1 MSALSYRRSSVRTVS
16 WSGMGFGVLVLIAGM
31 ILPLLVAPWL
41 IVDDAGETADA
52 IVVLGGEAYPPNRTI
67 HALNLY
73 KQRRAPV
80 VVFTGGALPGQ
91 PPEISSARVA
101 LRYALA
107 RGLPAEVALVV
118 DTAQSTYDEAT
129 LVRELAAHH
138 GWRSLIIVTD
148 PYHTRRAVRTF
159 RAIIPDVQV
168 TASVAPFL
176 DTFADPL
183 SRGVR
188 VWRYAAAE
196 LIKTVFYRLH
206 YGIPLK

>member
-1 MSALSYRRSSVRTVS
+1 MSALPYRRSSVRTVS
-16 WSGMGFGVLVLIAGM
+16 WSGMGFGVLVLIASL

-73 KQRRAPV
+73 KQQRAPV

-129 LVRELAAHH
+129 LVRDLAAHH

-188 VWRYAAAE
+188 VWRYATAE
-196 LIKTVFYRLH
+196 LIKMSFYRLH
-206 YGIPLK
+206 YGIPLR

>member
-1 MSALSYRRSSVRTVS
+1 MSALSYRRLLVRTVS
-16 WSGMGFGVLVLIAGM
+16 WPGMGFGVLVLIAGM

-91 PPEISSARVA
+91 PPELSSARVA

-118 DTAQSTYDEAT
+118 DTAQSTYDEAI
-129 LVRELAAHH
+129 LVRDLAAHH

-148 PYHTRRAVRTF
+148 SYHTRRAVRTF

-176 DTFADPL
+176 DAFTNPL

-196 LIKTVFYRLH
+196 LIKMAFYRLH
-206 YGIPLK
+206 YGIPLG

>member
-1 MSALSYRRSSVRTVS
+1 
-16 WSGMGFGVLVLIAGM
+16 MGFGVLVLIASL

-73 KQRRAPV
+73 KQQRAPV

-129 LVRELAAHH
+129 LVRDLAAHH

-168 TASVAPFL
+168 TASVAPLL

-183 SRGVR
+183 SRGVL
-188 VWRYAAAE
+188 VWRYSAAE
-196 LIKTVFYRLH
+196 LIKMAFYRLH
-206 YGIPLK
+206 YGIPLR

>member
-1 MSALSYRRSSVRTVS
+1 
-16 WSGMGFGVLVLIAGM
+16 MGFGVLVLIASL

-73 KQRRAPV
+73 KQQRAPV

-129 LVRELAAHH
+129 LVRDLAAHH

-188 VWRYAAAE
+188 VWRYATAE

-206 YGIPLK
+206 YGIPLR

>member
-1 MSALSYRRSSVRTVS
+1 
-16 WSGMGFGVLVLIAGM
+16 MGFGVLVLIAGM

-73 KQRRAPV
+73 KQQRAPV

-129 LVRELAAHH
+129 LVRDLAAHH

-159 RAIIPDVQV
+159 RAIIPDVQG

-188 VWRYAAAE
+188 VWRYATAE
-196 LIKTVFYRLH
+196 LIKMSFYRLH
-206 YGIPLK
+206 YGIPLR

>member
-1 MSALSYRRSSVRTVS
+1 M
-16 WSGMGFGVLVLIAGM
+16 LVLIAS
-31 ILPLLVAPWL
+31 IVIPLIAVPWL
-41 IVDDAGETADA
+41 IVEDAGETADA

-73 KQRRAPV
+73 SQRRAPV
-80 VVFTGGALPGQ
+80 VVFTGGALPGR
-91 PPEISSARVA
+91 PPETSSARVA
-101 LRYALA
+101 LRYALKH
-107 RGLPAEVALVV
+107 GLPAEVALVA

-129 LVRELAAHH
+129 LARDLAARH

-176 DTFADPL
+176 DPSSDPL

-196 LIKTVFYRLH
+196 LIKIAFYRLH
-206 YGIPLK
+206 YGIPLR

>member
-1 MSALSYRRSSVRTVS
+1 MSALSYRRSPARTGA
-16 WSGMGFGVLVLIAGM
+16 WQGMGSGMLVLIASI
-31 ILPLLVAPWL
+31 ILPLIAAPWL
-41 IVDDAGETADA
+41 IVDDADETADA

-73 KQRRAPV
+73 SQRRAPV
-80 VVFTGGALPGQ
+80 VVFTGGTLPGR
-91 PPEISSARVA
+91 PPETSSARVA
-101 LRYALA
+101 LRYALKH
-107 RGLPAEVALVV
+107 GLPAEVALAA

-129 LVRELAAHH
+129 LVRDLAARH

-176 DTFADPL
+176 DPFTDPL

-196 LIKTVFYRLH
+196 LIKMAFYRLH
-206 YGIPLK
+206 YGIPLR

>member
-1 MSALSYRRSSVRTVS
+1 
-16 WSGMGFGVLVLIAGM
+16 MGFGVLVLIASL

-73 KQRRAPV
+73 KQQRAPV

-129 LVRELAAHH
+129 LVRDLAAHH

-159 RAIIPDVQV
+159 RSIIPDVQV

-188 VWRYAAAE
+188 VWRYATAE
-196 LIKTVFYRLH
+196 LIKMSFYRLH
-206 YGIPLK
+206 YGIPLR

>member
-1 MSALSYRRSSVRTVS
+1 
-16 WSGMGFGVLVLIAGM
+16 MGFGVLVLIAGM

-188 VWRYAAAE
+188 VWRYATAE
-196 LIKTVFYRLH
+196 LIKMSFYRLH
-206 YGIPLK
+206 YGIPLR